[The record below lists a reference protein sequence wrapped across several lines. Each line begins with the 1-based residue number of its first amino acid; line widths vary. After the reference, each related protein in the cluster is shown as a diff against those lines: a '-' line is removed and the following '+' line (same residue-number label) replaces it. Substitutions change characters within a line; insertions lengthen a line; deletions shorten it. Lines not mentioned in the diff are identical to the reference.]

1 MARPEIR
8 LDRDGSP
15 ARELAFWLRQVRADA
30 GLTYAQ
36 LAAKTDYSISTLQE
50 AASGKRL
57 PTLPVTLAFAGA
69 CGADVGEW
77 REYWTDLSRARAA
90 GDGSAT
96 APKWAR
102 QLPLEAPAEPE
113 PPKELEPPEED
124 GTRRVWPYWT
134 IALFLT
140 VLSAVAAALLLIPS
154 EHGKPRDFA
163 TVVVQN
169 KVAIGPS
176 TLVEDTTPLYMSSR
190 TISHCARRG
199 CELSGT
205 TMWSGAKVVVS
216 CWAHGER
223 LTNEDMTSS
232 GIERN
237 PHGVTS
243 DLWFYGTWNDGRG
256 GYVSQVYMAPEFR
269 GTLGLRECGRN

>member
-1 MARPEIR
+1 VARPEIR

-15 ARELAFWLRQVRADA
+15 ARELAFWLRQVRTDA

-36 LAAKTDYSISTLQE
+36 LAARTDYSISTLQE

-57 PTLPVTLAFAGA
+57 PTLSVTLAFAGA
-69 CGADVGEW
+69 CGADIGEW
-77 REYWTDLSRARAA
+77 REYWTDLSRARAT
-90 GDGSAT
+90 GDSSAV

-102 QLPLEAPAEPE
+102 RLLIEAPE
-113 PPKELEPPEED
+113 ELEPPEEPSPPVEA
-124 GTRRVWPYWT
+124 GVRRVWPRWA
-134 IALFLT
+134 IALFL
-140 VLSAVAAALLLIPS
+140 AVSCAAAAVFLLIPS

-163 TVVVQN
+163 AVVVQN

-176 TLVEDTTPLYMSSR
+176 TLVEDATPLYMSSR

-216 CWAHGER
+216 CWTHGER

-243 DLWFYGTWNDGRG
+243 DLWFYGKWNDGRG
-256 GYVSQVYMAPEFR
+256 GYVSQVYVAPKFR
-269 GTLGLRECGRN
+269 GTLGLRKCGST

>member
-1 MARPEIR
+1 MR

-15 ARELAFWLRQVRADA
+15 ARELAFRLRQVRADA

-50 AASGKRL
+50 AASGRRL

-77 REYWTDLSRARAA
+77 REYWTDLSHARVTGDSSVPVPRWELRIRSQAA
-90 GDGSAT
+90 EEV
-96 APKWAR
+96 K
-102 QLPLEAPAEPE
+102 
-113 PPKELEPPEED
+113 PPKEVRI
-124 GTRRVWPYWT
+124 RRVWLRWAIVLFF
-134 IALFLT
+134 IAS
-140 VLSAVAAALLLIPS
+140 SAVAAVFLLIPS
-154 EHGKPRDFA
+154 ERGKPRDFA
-163 TVVVQN
+163 TVVIQN

-176 TLVEDTTPLYMSSR
+176 SLLEDTTPLYMSSR

-223 LTNEDMTSS
+223 LTNEDLTSS
-232 GIERN
+232 GIARN
-237 PHGVTS
+237 PHGATS
-243 DLWFYGTWNDGRG
+243 DLWFYGKWSDGRG
-256 GYVSQVYMAPEFR
+256 GYVAQVYVAPAFR
-269 GTLGLRECGRN
+269 GTLGLRECGTP